1 MAVCSLWHFPS
12 RATLATRAQVLPGSL
27 STGART
33 FLGLGIN
40 LIPIRDRPTDC
51 SLQNINRN
59 DERGDS
65 CLLGRL
71 VCDDHLTCAS
81 ILSQRSGHPNLNRED
96 CMPSDPKRSTPRI
109 PVSTIL
115 TPLERSKVDAA
126 AQGLCDALHRESLDE
141 VLSDLREQ
149 KAGLVLISVTRY
161 GSQSSARVAAMVR
174 EFPRIPAVALLT
186 ETQNSTPHTTLA
198 LGQLGIRTLVDAR
211 IPTGWQTLRNLLAS
225 QRSTDLQRSAL
236 TQIGLDLPGASKD
249 CWRFFELLFDTSPR
263 ISTVRQLARYL
274 NILPSTLMSRFFRAK
289 LPAPKRYLSL
299 ARLIRAARLFE
310 NPGLSVARVANH
322 LDYSSPQSFG
332 RHVRTVMKMSPV
344 NFRTTY
350 DGQGMLQFF
359 RTELIL
365 PYVGVLCTF
374 RPSAAYPGWIPK
386 SHKPVHGDSTNA

>member
-1 MAVCSLWHFPS
+1 
-12 RATLATRAQVLPGSL
+12 
-27 STGART
+27 
-33 FLGLGIN
+33 
-40 LIPIRDRPTDC
+40 
-51 SLQNINRN
+51 
-59 DERGDS
+59 
-65 CLLGRL
+65 
-71 VCDDHLTCAS
+71 
-81 ILSQRSGHPNLNRED
+81 
-96 CMPSDPKRSTPRI
+96 MPVESKRSSVRT

-115 TPLERSKVDAA
+115 TPLERSRVDAA

-149 KAGLVLISVTRY
+149 KATLVLISVTKY
-161 GSQSSARVAAMVR
+161 GSQSSSRVAAMVR
-174 EFPRIPAVALLT
+174 EFPRVPAVALLT

-211 IPTGWQTLRNLLAS
+211 LPSGWQTLRNLLAS
-225 QRSTDLQRSAL
+225 QGSSDLQRSAL
-236 TQIGLDLPGASKD
+236 VQISLDLPGVSRD
-249 CWRFFELLFDTSPR
+249 CWRFFELLFDSSPR
-263 ISTVRQLARYL
+263 VSTVKQLARHL

-289 LPAPKRYLSL
+289 LPPPKRYLSL

-344 NFRTTY
+344 KFRSTY

-365 PYVGVLCTF
+365 PYVDVLCNF
-374 RPSAAYPGWIPK
+374 RPSAAYPGWMPK
-386 SHKPVHGDSTNA
+386 TEPKARVP